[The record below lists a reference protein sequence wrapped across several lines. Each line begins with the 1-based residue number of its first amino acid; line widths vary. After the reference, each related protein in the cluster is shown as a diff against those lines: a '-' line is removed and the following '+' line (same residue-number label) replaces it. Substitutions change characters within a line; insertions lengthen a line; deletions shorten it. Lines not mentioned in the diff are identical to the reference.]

1 MNHELSKYITG
12 FGKNH
17 NTRHALLKM
26 IETWRSKLKC
36 GNKIG
41 ALIMNLPKAF
51 GTINHNLLLPKLK
64 AYGFNKNSISF
75 IKKLSNKQALAKEN

>member
-51 GTINHNLLLPKLK
+51 GTINHNLLLV
-64 AYGFNKNSISF
+64 YGFNKNSVSF